1 MQLDGKRKKE
11 ENEKEERDRKEMQNT
26 GEREREREREI
37 MTISDGKEIL
47 KSSPEQNGQWL
58 SLCWQSGRFQY
69 QRSEF

>member
-1 MQLDGKRKKE
+1 MEKERKKRMKRTKE
-11 ENEKEERDRKEMQNT
+11 IEKKCRIREKEK
-26 GEREREREREI
+26 EREREI

>member
-1 MQLDGKRKKE
+1 MEKERKKRMKRKKE
-11 ENEKEERDRKEMQNT
+11 IEKKCRRREKEK
-26 GEREREREREI
+26 EREREI

>member
-1 MQLDGKRKKE
+1 MEKERKKRMKRKKE
-11 ENEKEERDRKEMQNT
+11 IEKKCRIREKEK
-26 GEREREREREI
+26 EREREI